1 MTAIANNAPATK
13 NTKAQK
19 TFLMKPQK
27 DIYQKN
33 KNETTPEISA
43 GSKQYFINFGASL
56 NVQKMLPSKPATLT
70 GLGAAGLGTTVAA
83 SSVCLDKIETAPQA
97 VSDFHSNFMEGKY
110 DEVLK
115 SFNFAELWGGLPLEY
130 SRRDFIKNLEEYAK
144 KDPAV
149 FEKLGIKPFYN
160 EAHLKGFDGIIK
172 PINDNSELSGEV
184 NKFLFQNKVQTGN
197 AAIDEALNEIIAFM
211 PEFVSV
217 IGRRQHHTHDYTV
230 DIHTLIALQKAM
242 KSKEYDTLNDEQK
255 KLLKISILVHDL
267 AKKTETVDREHPKN
281 SSIYA
286 QEIVSKGNFDE
297 NFQKRIV
304 NMVKYHHWY
313 QDYDCDN
320 PHETACKFRYT
331 GDFEVAAIMTA
342 ADIKAVGEG
351 FGEMYL
357 QKLPRVCEDVFSE
370 LDEFYETGNFA
381 LGDEIN
387 SDSVEFK
394 KKL

>member
-1 MTAIANNAPATK
+1 MGFGKPKELVEHI
-13 NTKAQK
+13 KA
-19 TFLMKPQK
+19 
-27 DIYQKN
+27 
-33 KNETTPEISA
+33 
-43 GSKQYFINFGASL
+43 G
-56 NVQKMLPSKPATLT
+56 
-70 GLGAAGLGTTVAA
+70 
-83 SSVCLDKIETAPQA
+83 
-97 VSDFHSNFMEGKY
+97 
-110 DEVLK
+110 
-115 SFNFAELWGGLPLEY
+115 
-130 SRRDFIKNLEEYAK
+130 R
-144 KDPAV
+144 
-149 FEKLGIKPFYN
+149 
-160 EAHLKGFDGIIK
+160 LKGKLEVVEKDDGTK
-172 PINDNSELSGEV
+172 KLR
-184 NKFLFQNKVQTGN
+184 
-197 AAIDEALNEIIAFM
+197 A
-211 PEFVSV
+211 
-217 IGRRQHHTHDYTV
+217 TV
-230 DIHTLIALQKAM
+230 DINNFGTKQTLADLRSFRCDFI
-242 KSKEYDTLNDEQK
+242 T
-255 KLLKISILVHDL
+255 DL

-313 QDYDCDN
+313 QDYDYDN

-357 QKLPRVCEDVFSE
+357 QKLPRVCEDVLWE

-387 SDSVEFK
+387 SDSVGFK